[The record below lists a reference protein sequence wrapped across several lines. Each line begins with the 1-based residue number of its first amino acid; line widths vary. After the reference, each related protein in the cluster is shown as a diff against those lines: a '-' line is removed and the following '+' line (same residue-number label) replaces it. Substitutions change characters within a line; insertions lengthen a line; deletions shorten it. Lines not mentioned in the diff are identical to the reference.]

1 MARMIDLDVALNRYY
16 VEYERQDICDGSQD
30 RDWLMRCLEEA
41 PTLTLPN
48 EWVSVED
55 RLPEND
61 ADVLMWRGKWKIA
74 EAGTYR
80 NARFWV
86 YDEIGDSYVAD
97 DITHWMH
104 LPAPP
109 DSHPQKKPNEPLTC
123 NGCMYDGKDFMVCYG
138 CARKIADYYRR
149 PPEGEVDGE

>member
-1 MARMIDLDVALNRYY
+1 MNTLILYAMGLASLAVIIAGAFSKGVNKGLNIARSAMRNLDA
-16 VEYERQDICDGSQD
+16 I
-30 RDWLMRCLEEA
+30 
-41 PTLTLPN
+41 PTLTPPN

-55 RLPEND
+55 RLPENN

-97 DITHWMH
+97 DITHWMY

-109 DSHPQKKPNEPLTC
+109 D
-123 NGCMYDGKDFMVCYG
+123 
-138 CARKIADYYRR
+138 RR
-149 PPEGEVDGE
+149 PPEGET